1 MGRLAES
8 VADVKRGRDY
18 KPQAIDRILATIDA
32 DDREALLGLLR
43 ANHQDVTARTVA
55 EKIITKSVPEYPELA
70 FFAELKDPD
79 QAVRT
84 WRSRHRNG

>member
-18 KPQAIDRILATIDA
+18 KPQAIDRILSTVDA
-32 DDREALLGLLR
+32 DDREALLSLLR
-43 ANHQDVTARTVA
+43 ADHQDVTARTVA
-55 EKIITKSVPEYPELA
+55 AKIITESVPEYPELA
-70 FFAELKDPD
+70 FFAALKDPD

-84 WRSRHRNG
+84 WRGRASNG